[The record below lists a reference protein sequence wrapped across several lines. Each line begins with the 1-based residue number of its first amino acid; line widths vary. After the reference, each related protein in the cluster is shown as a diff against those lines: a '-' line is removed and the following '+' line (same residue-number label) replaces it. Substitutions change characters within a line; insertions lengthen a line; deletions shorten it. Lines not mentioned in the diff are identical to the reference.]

1 MPAYDGMSEREREQW
16 WHSLLSLTGLE
27 PGPHSPSKE
36 GGSYEWDKQLKSLV
50 ETVPDT
56 GRRYVVNSR
65 GGELV
70 RVREIGES
78 PFIERTQRSL

>member
-1 MPAYDGMSEREREQW
+1 MPAYDGMSARERKQMW
-16 WHSLLSLTGLE
+16 QSLLSLTGLE
-27 PGPHSPSKE
+27 PGPHSPSQE

-50 ETVPDT
+50 EVVPST
-56 GRRYVVNSR
+56 GRRYVINSR

-78 PFIERTQRSL
+78 PFVERQQRAL